1 MSLKIFILCSIT
13 LSILACN
20 SKIDNEVKRI
30 SVSKSTLKEFGNL
43 DNYVNFSKFITLE
56 TIPNA
61 LIGKIDK
68 LIQYNDDFY
77 ILDSDFRN
85 NILRFDS
92 KGKFLGLIV
101 SDEDRL
107 INKLSTIKDFDI
119 FNGNIY
125 FNVSFSH
132 FIFVK
137 SLTSGKFSKIKIP
150 NSTSNIKVL
159 DTNKIFLY
167 SGYGNS
173 NENNS
178 RLYLTELKES
188 ECIIINKFLPSDS
201 VLNSAMYGSATLR
214 FVKSK
219 ESYLVHD
226 YGNDSIYSIGAN
238 NSRLEYILNFDD
250 NNLKDYLRNK
260 LYQDAETH
268 QDFIDKNS
276 IFHKSCD
283 IFVLDN
289 LLSIDYYGDN
299 GERQLVYDMDADTII
314 ANCNYYS
321 HKTERLP
328 ISFYWFPVE
337 NNTKQVITFYT
348 SEDLAELPK
357 ETQDLFSK
365 KIGKKINEND
375 NPILVILEKK

>member
-1 MSLKIFILCSIT
+1 M
-13 LSILACN
+13 ACN
-20 SKIDNEVKRI
+20 TKIENEVKRI

-56 TIPNA
+56 TNPNA

-92 KGKFLGLIV
+92 KGKFLGLII
-101 SDEDRL
+101 SDEDKL

-125 FNVSFSH
+125 FNVSFSN

-137 SLTSGKFSKIKIP
+137 SLTSGNFSKIKIP
-150 NSTSNIKVL
+150 IAKSNIKVL
-159 DTNKIFLY
+159 DTNRLFLY

-173 NENNS
+173 NENNC
-178 RLYLTELKES
+178 RLYLTELNES
-188 ECIIINKFLPSDS
+188 EYRLINKFLPSDS
-201 VLNSAMYGSATLR
+201 VLNHTMHGSATLR
-214 FVKSK
+214 FIKRK
-219 ESYLVHD
+219 ESYLVHE
-226 YGNDSIYSIGAN
+226 YGNDTIYSIRGN
-238 NSRLEYILNFDD
+238 NSKLEYILNFED
-250 NNLKDYLRNK
+250 NNIKNYLRNK
-260 LYQDAETH
+260 LYQDGETH
-268 QDFIDKNS
+268 QDFIDKNAIS
-276 IFHKSCD
+276 HKSFD

-289 LLSIDYYGDN
+289 LLSIDYYAEK

-314 ANCNYYS
+314 ANCNYYI
-321 HKTERLP
+321 HKTEKLP

-348 SEDLAELPK
+348 SENIAEMTP
-357 ETQDLFSK
+357 EIQAIFYK
-365 KIGKKINEND
+365 KIGKKISEND